1 MITRNIIKNVI
12 LVLGLLGLLTYASIN
27 AVACVEGCTNVREQ
41 FNFRSYSSD
50 ATHGWYTG
58 YERGV
63 HPLCDGI
70 DIDHVVSL
78 KEACELGLPK
88 ELWVEFANDSENHV
102 PACSS
107 INRSKGSTNP
117 ETWLERSQDGRGRDY
132 EILHYEKY
140 VDLYYYILDK
150 YGLEKDRFLSNPAN

>member
-1 MITRNIIKNVI
+1 MKIKNI
-12 LVLGLLGLLTYASIN
+12 LLIISLIGLLAYTSIN

-58 YERGV
+58 FERGV

-88 ELWVEFANDSENHV
+88 ELWVEFANDPENHV

-107 INRSKGSTNP
+107 INRSKGSANP

-132 EILHYEKY
+132 EIMHYEKY

-150 YGLEKDRFLSNPAN
+150 YGLEKDRFLAKPTN

>member
-1 MITRNIIKNVI
+1 MKIKNVLLI
-12 LVLGLLGLLTYASIN
+12 ISLIGLLAYASIN

-58 YERGV
+58 FERGV

-88 ELWVEFANDSENHV
+88 ELWVEFANDPENHV

-107 INRSKGSTNP
+107 INRSKGSANP

-132 EILHYEKY
+132 EIMHYEKY

-150 YGLEKDRFLSNPAN
+150 YGLEKDRFLAKPTN

>member
-1 MITRNIIKNVI
+1 MTTKNILLII
-12 LVLGLLGLLTYASIN
+12 SLIGLLAYTSIS

-41 FNFRSYSSD
+41 FNFQSYPSD

-58 YERGV
+58 FERGV

-88 ELWVEFANDSENHV
+88 ELWVEFANDPENHV

-107 INRSKGSTNP
+107 INRSKGSANP
-117 ETWLERSQDGRGRDY
+117 EKWLERSQDGRGRDY
-132 EILHYEKY
+132 EIMHYEKY

-150 YGLEKDRFLSNPAN
+150 YGLEKDRFLSNPAR